1 MGRNL
6 IGHSEDT
13 ALALKLLKEYD
24 LEIKHM
30 LRNLP
35 TDYSPLMIKTV
46 VNEGNELKF
55 MYSTKAASL
64 RFEDAAPLQ
73 PEVLVVDL
81 VDNMPVEEMW
91 KFVIPDKIK
100 AWQDSDTLEK
110 DEGSSFQIPNT
121 KYWATIIPVWSK
133 GDRRVIQRCLMCDC
147 MKDTKIVIVKLEE
160 SEEPPTVDTA
170 AYVASIVNNA
180 PSCEDMYDQGK
191 KLVEE

>member
-30 LRNLP
+30 LRTLP

-160 SEEPPTVDTA
+160 SDEPPTVDTA
-170 AYVASIVNNA
+170 AYVASIVKNA